1 MYMDFKFLAAAQEG
15 SHTVSV
21 WKLATGKMI
30 NAKGTKGV
38 NVLKEQCTFLKW
50 SKSGDELAIGTDKG
64 SLVIYKASSNKS
76 IPLLRKHS
84 KVQRFAHVYQQPKD
98 PSMTKHVI
106 LVPGYYFRSLEQ
118 RRTSRARL

>member
-21 WKLATGKMI
+21 WKLSTGKMI
-30 NAKGTKGV
+30 NAKDTKAGV
-38 NVLKEQCTFLKW
+38 NVLKEQCTFLQW

-106 LVPGYYFRSLEQ
+106 LFPGY
-118 RRTSRARL
+118 